1 MGAQRTLED
10 SGMGLSWGRPP
21 LGPGELGV
29 GTMAPPGIGKLPSSR
44 TPFLVTA
51 LWASDAA
58 LGPSEP
64 KAKFQK
70 TSALPSLEQKPLQP
84 LLQAGVGFGGLCP
97 SPPILGSQEAGT
109 SVPWGLGSP
118 VCASGFLVPGEGP
131 WPWPG
136 PRPCFPQH
144 SSCPL
149 WVRDSKPHSF

>member
-97 SPPILGSQEAGT
+97 SPPIVGSQEAGT

-118 VCASGFLVPGEGP
+118 RLCQRLPSTWGGAMALAGP
-131 WPWPG
+131 QAL
-136 PRPCFPQH
+136 F
-144 SSCPL
+144 SSA
-149 WVRDSKPHSF
+149 F